1 MTYEIHE
8 KVPGGVWRQVDE
20 QEAKSGAAAV
30 RATKRSMRERGNAPP
45 SGTKYKAIKRN
56 PRIGSLLKVNSA
68 RGRKVRANARVTMPL
83 KALRRLV
90 SAAKRGASTKV
101 KAVMR

>member
-1 MTYEIHE
+1 MAGKGSFRKRKKSVKKSYAFFGDPFPKTIVKE
-8 KVPGGVWRQVDE
+8 KKLR
-20 QEAKSGAAAV
+20 KRKGA
-30 RATKRSMRERGNAPP
+30 GYNPP
-45 SGTKYKAIKRN
+45 
-56 PRIGSLLKVNSA
+56 LLKVNSA

-90 SAAKRGASTKV
+90 SAAKRGASTTV